1 MKPWLAVLASAMLG
15 AGVQG
20 CAPRDPDG
28 ELRAVIEAAESAA
41 EARDTSFFRES
52 LSTSY
57 VDAHGRRRDDVVNL
71 LRGFFLVNST
81 VEIVNRIDEIVLVG
95 DDAATV
101 VLQTAVVGRAP
112 GRSVLGIDADI
123 YRIELELVREDDAW
137 RVIAADWR
145 DP

>member
-20 CAPRDPDG
+20 CGARDPDG

-41 EARDTSFFRES
+41 EARDTGFFRE
-52 LSTSY
+52 LISTSY
-57 VDAHGRRRDDVVNL
+57 GDVHGRRRDDIVNL
-71 LRGFFLVNST
+71 VRGVFLANST
-81 VEIVNRIDEIVLVG
+81 VEVVNRIDEIVLAG

-101 VLQTAVVGRAP
+101 ALQTAVVGRAP

-137 RVIAADWR
+137 RVIAAAWKGL
-145 DP
+145 

>member
-41 EARDTSFFRES
+41 EARDTGFFREL
-52 LSTSY
+52 LSASY
-57 VDAHGRRRDDVVNL
+57 VDARGRRRDDVINL
-71 LRGFFLVNST
+71 IRGFFLVNST
-81 VEIVNRIDEIVLVG
+81 IEVVNRIDEIVLAG

-101 VLQTAVVGRAP
+101 TLQAAVVGHAP
-112 GRSVLGIDADI
+112 GRSVLGLEADI

-137 RVIAADWR
+137 RVIGADWR
-145 DP
+145 EP